1 MSHYAVIRCHALDDV
16 KAKTLQKALQ
26 RINKSFSMKML
37 KDLKQPIP
45 ALGGNAVLMQ
55 GSNPTSIRMRIEQN
69 EKGKVGLTLCGE
81 FYRSG
86 FDLQSFSQE
95 LQKNYNAV
103 KVEEFAKTENLQ
115 PLYRKVEEDGE
126 IVMRF
131 RVAG

>member
-1 MSHYAVIRCHALDDV
+1 MSHYATISCRCLDDV
-16 KAKTLQKALQ
+16 KAKTLQKAVK
-26 RINKSFSMKML
+26 RINSSFSVKML
-37 KDLKQPIP
+37 KDLKMNVP
-45 ALGGNAVLMQ
+45 ALGGNAILMQ
-55 GSNPTSIRMRIEQN
+55 GNNPTSIRMALHAKEG
-69 EKGKVGLTLCGE
+69 GKIGLTLCGE